1 MRRASETHPAARGT
15 RPREEKRKGGVLRR
29 KSATKAKADYSLE
42 VRKRIPA
49 SREEVFDAWLNPKS
63 VEQWMHGGPTMSCRA
78 KIDPRI
84 GGSFKIDMIA
94 KEKTYEHSGVYKRIE
109 RPKLLEFTWIS
120 EGTNQQESVVT
131 IEFLDRAREPE
142 LLLKHRLLPS
152 QGAAN

>member
-1 MRRASETHPAARGT
+1 MQET
-15 RPREEKRKGGVLRR
+15 
-29 KSATKAKADYSLE
+29 ATKAKVDYSLE

-94 KEKTYEHSGVYKRIE
+94 KEKTYEHTGVYKRIE

-131 IEFLDRAREPE
+131 IELFDRGEETE

-152 QGAAN
+152 QDEVKSHRGGWTEIVDTLARTLAAKQ